1 MGPGFGQSLGNG
13 FSVESG
19 AAGDDRYLAGE
30 IQQLLDVHG
39 SGYLYHFMFAARN
52 RVGIIGTCIRR
63 AWVVT
68 LLLSAVTVFVPAAGA
83 EGRTEPQKTN
93 ARKLAAQYGWPYVAG
108 HPGISRQEVV
118 FPRIQGFWVIKA
130 DLHIHTIYSDGQVL
144 PETRV
149 WEAWRDGLDLLVIT
163 DHPEYLTLALPQDR
177 DRAYG
182 RALPLARALGLLLV
196 RGAELTTLSGPQY
209 TDEDS
214 DHVVAFI
221 QDEGPFFNDF
231 DTAVRSARDQGA
243 VIIWAHPGPRWAR
256 DAKRLLEL
264 GWLDGIELRNSGR
277 RGGKGIGY
285 HRGEPVFSRVM
296 DWCLKHDLAVIASSD
311 AHWPIDQMVDRAR
324 GERRDMTLVLAERRD
339 EKAIRDAIKA
349 RRTLAYFAE
358 MIWGREEWLQALAES
373 ALAFSLTPSV
383 QRNRKRHFLSVANS
397 SSFPF
402 HMKVFSAGEEMTAG
416 HREFRITERGQT
428 VVPIKVN
435 EGETDVRL
443 VITVTNLL
451 SGAARPLVL
460 ERSLQVPGEAP

>member
-1 MGPGFGQSLGNG
+1 
-13 FSVESG
+13 
-19 AAGDDRYLAGE
+19 
-30 IQQLLDVHG
+30 
-39 SGYLYHFMFAARN
+39 MFAARN

-118 FPRIQGFWVIKA
+118 FPRVQGLLVIKA

-231 DTAVRSARDQGA
+231 DTAVRSAREQGA

-277 RGGKGIGY
+277 KGGKGIGY

-416 HREFRITERGQT
+416 HREFRITERGRT

>member
-1 MGPGFGQSLGNG
+1 M
-13 FSVESG
+13 
-19 AAGDDRYLAGE
+19 
-30 IQQLLDVHG
+30 
-39 SGYLYHFMFAARN
+39 
-52 RVGIIGTCIRR
+52 
-63 AWVVT
+63 VT

-277 RGGKGIGY
+277 KGGKGIGY

>member
-1 MGPGFGQSLGNG
+1 
-13 FSVESG
+13 
-19 AAGDDRYLAGE
+19 
-30 IQQLLDVHG
+30 
-39 SGYLYHFMFAARN
+39 MFAARN

-68 LLLSAVTVFVPAAGA
+68 LLLSPVTVFVPAAGA
-83 EGRTEPQKTN
+83 EGRTEPEETN

-108 HPGISRQEVV
+108 HPGLSRQEVV

-196 RGAELTTLSGPQY
+196 RGAELTTISGPQY

-221 QDEGPFFNDF
+221 QDESPFFNDF
-231 DTAVRSARDQGA
+231 DTAVRSAREQGA

-264 GWLDGIELRNSGR
+264 GWLDGIELRNGGR
-277 RGGKGIGY
+277 RGGKGIEY

-311 AHWPIDQMVDRAR
+311 AHWPIDQIVDRSR
-324 GERRDMTLVLAERRD
+324 GERREMTLVLAKSRD
-339 EKAIRDAIKA
+339 EKAIREAIKA
-349 RRTLAYFAE
+349 RRTLAYFGE
-358 MIWGREEWLQALAES
+358 MIWGREEWLRALAES
-373 ALAFSLTPSV
+373 ALDFSLTPSV
-383 QRNRKRHFLSVANS
+383 QNDRKRHYLSVANT

-402 HMKVFSAGEEMTAG
+402 RLRVSRFEEEEPSG
-416 HREFRITERGQT
+416 QREFRITEEGQT
-428 VVPIKVN
+428 LAPIKVN
-435 EGETDVRL
+435 EGETGVRL
-443 VITVTNLL
+443 RITVTNLL
-451 SGAARPLVL
+451 SGVDRPLVL
-460 ERSLQVPGEAP
+460 ERSLQDSGEAP

>member
-1 MGPGFGQSLGNG
+1 M
-13 FSVESG
+13 
-19 AAGDDRYLAGE
+19 
-30 IQQLLDVHG
+30 
-39 SGYLYHFMFAARN
+39 
-52 RVGIIGTCIRR
+52 
-63 AWVVT
+63 VT
-68 LLLSAVTVFVPAAGA
+68 LLLSAVTVFVPATGA

-196 RGAELTTLSGPQY
+196 RGAELTTLTGPQY

-231 DTAVRSARDQGA
+231 DTAVRSAREQGA

-416 HREFRITERGQT
+416 HREFRITERGRT

>member
-1 MGPGFGQSLGNG
+1 M
-13 FSVESG
+13 
-19 AAGDDRYLAGE
+19 
-30 IQQLLDVHG
+30 
-39 SGYLYHFMFAARN
+39 
-52 RVGIIGTCIRR
+52 
-63 AWVVT
+63 VT

-231 DTAVRSARDQGA
+231 DTAVRSAREQGA

-285 HRGEPVFSRVM
+285 HRGEPVFSQVM
-296 DWCLKHDLAVIASSD
+296 DWCLEHDLAVIASSD

-451 SGAARPLVL
+451 SGAERPLVL

>member
-1 MGPGFGQSLGNG
+1 M
-13 FSVESG
+13 
-19 AAGDDRYLAGE
+19 
-30 IQQLLDVHG
+30 
-39 SGYLYHFMFAARN
+39 
-52 RVGIIGTCIRR
+52 
-63 AWVVT
+63 VT

-83 EGRTEPQKTN
+83 EGRTEPEETN

-108 HPGISRQEVV
+108 HPGLSRQEVV

-149 WEAWRDGLDLLVIT
+149 WEAWRDGLDLVVIT

-221 QDEGPFFNDF
+221 QDESPFFNDF
-231 DTAVRSARDQGA
+231 DTAVRSAREQGA
-243 VIIWAHPGPRWAR
+243 VIIWAHPGPRWVR

-277 RGGKGIGY
+277 KGGKGIGY
-285 HRGEPVFSRVM
+285 HRGEPVFSQVM
-296 DWCLKHDLAVIASSD
+296 DWCLEHDLAVIASSD
-311 AHWPIDQMVDRAR
+311 AHWPIDQIVDRSR
-324 GERRDMTLVLAERRD
+324 GERRDMTLVLAKSRD
-339 EKAIRDAIKA
+339 EKAIRKAIKA
-349 RRTLAYFAE
+349 RRTLAYFGE
-358 MIWGREEWLQALAES
+358 MIWGREGWLRALAES
-373 ALAFSLTPSV
+373 ALDFSLTPSV
-383 QRNRKRHFLSVANS
+383 QNDRKRHFLSVANT

-402 HMKVFSAGEEMTAG
+402 RLKVSRFEEEESSG
-416 HREFRITERGQT
+416 QREFRITEQGQT
-428 VVPIKVN
+428 LAPIKVN

-443 VITVTNLL
+443 RITVTNLL
-451 SGAARPLVL
+451 SGVDRPLVL
-460 ERSLQVPGEAP
+460 ERSLRDSGEAP

>member
-1 MGPGFGQSLGNG
+1 M
-13 FSVESG
+13 
-19 AAGDDRYLAGE
+19 
-30 IQQLLDVHG
+30 
-39 SGYLYHFMFAARN
+39 
-52 RVGIIGTCIRR
+52 
-63 AWVVT
+63 VT
-68 LLLSAVTVFVPAAGA
+68 LLLSAVTVFVPAVGA

-231 DTAVRSARDQGA
+231 DTAVRSAREQGA

-285 HRGEPVFSRVM
+285 HRGEPVFSQVM
-296 DWCLKHDLAVIASSD
+296 DWCLEHDLAVIASSD

-358 MIWGREEWLQALAES
+358 MIWGREEWLHALAES

-451 SGAARPLVL
+451 SGAERPLVL